1 MCKLTLRPHV
11 AKTTFSYIVPSC
23 EDSNAKLVANT
34 EIPYHSVVLLEHP
47 CVRSINT
54 PLVQCEVCFHQ
65 SEQLFTCLDCR
76 CKTYCTLRCMLRDQ
90 PNHQQFECVGYK
102 YLTLLVLDSCSLFSV
117 FVRISS
123 VLHERVFTN
132 KSFRYVFSKS
142 NVFNGVIF
150 YAYFQKTYESSS
162 HI

>member
-1 MCKLTLRPHV
+1 M
-11 AKTTFSYIVPSC
+11 YIVPSC
-23 EDSNAKLVANT
+23 KDSNKKLFANT
-34 EIPYHSVVLLEHP
+34 KIPHLGIVLSEHP
-47 CVRSINT
+47 SVGGINT

-65 SEQLFTCLDCR
+65 SEQLYTCLDCR
-76 CKTYCTLRCMLRDQ
+76 YKTYCTLRCMLRDQ